1 MARAQRHPIRGLVAL
16 LAAALLLGALLGPAP
31 GDWPGQSWSQRWLD
45 TQHPFGLV
53 GSLLAGVQR
62 FLLGTLGAW
71 LLGPFFLLAGIADLA
86 ARPRRAFLVPW
97 SALALLALLWLG
109 APPAGGPDAAR
120 QGWLGELL
128 SEGLNRL
135 LGETG
140 TSVALGLLSLIG
152 LAMLLPAPL
161 LRGPARFLFGWLP
174 RGLAALARRLGLG
187 LGAGGRGLA
196 TGLRAGG
203 ARLAAARA
211 RRRAQAAEAAA
222 ARADLERAQAEAAAR
237 AQEAPT
243 AAAAAPPAALPS
255 GREGAAAAP
264 ALAAE
269 PERPAAPKQKPAPR
283 RPRGAGA
290 PLPALSLL
298 APPVGQ
304 GDPAD
309 RRFAE
314 ERARL
319 LVDKLASFNIG
330 GRVSAMSQ
338 GPVVTTYEFEPDTGV
353 KVSQIVSRREDLAL
367 ALRSKELRMVAPIPG
382 KAAVGIELPNP
393 RPRVIRLREVLEAA
407 EPQGAGGELA
417 IALGVDVD
425 GHAVWTDLTEMP
437 HLLVAGAT
445 GTGKSVCINSILVSL
460 LLAHTPETLRL
471 FLVDPKMLELSVYNE
486 IPHLLHPVITDN
498 RIALSAL
505 NWLVGEMERRYLL
518 LKPTG
523 VRSIGEYNA
532 KVRAGE
538 VKDSEGRPVDE
549 TLPYLVGVVEEFA
562 DLMMTLGKDIQP
574 PIVRLAQMARAV
586 GIHLILA
593 TQRPSVDIIDGVIKA
608 NFPSRIAFKVFSR
621 FDSKT
626 ILDAVGAET
635 LIGRGDMLFKHG
647 RQPFPRR
654 LHGAFV
660 ETPEVERIVAHW
672 REAGGGPGHIDLE
685 QRREGGLDFE
695 GEDELFDTAKRTVIL
710 AGFGSTTM
718 LQRRL
723 RVGYTRASRLMDM
736 LEDAGIVGPHTGS
749 KARELLVGPEALD
762 PEEREGR
769 P

>member
-1 MARAQRHPIRGLVAL
+1 MGSLV
-16 LAAALLLGALLGPAP
+16 GAGV
-31 GDWPGQSWSQRWLD
+31 GDWPGQDWVARLLA
-45 TQHPFGLV
+45 TQNPFGVV
-53 GSLLAGVQR
+53 GALLALGQR
-62 FLLGTLGAW
+62 FLLGGSGAW
-71 LLGPFFLLAGIADLA
+71 LLGPCFLIAGLADLA
-86 ARPRRAFLVPW
+86 GRPRRTPLVRY
-97 SALALLALLWLG
+97 SAMALLTLLWLG
-109 APPAGGPDAAR
+109 IPALGGPTRAR

-128 SEGLNRL
+128 SDGLGRL
-135 LGETG
+135 LGESG
-140 TSVALGLLSLIG
+140 SVVLLGFLSLIG
-152 LAMLLPAPL
+152 LALLLPAPL
-161 LRGPARFLFGWLP
+161 LAGLRRAAKLCLGWLP
-174 RGLAALARRLGLG
+174 ALGRALARGLGIG
-187 LGAGGRGLA
+187 LGAGGKGVAAGWRRGLA
-196 TGLRAGG
+196 GM
-203 ARLAAARA
+203 AAARA
-211 RRRAQAAEAAA
+211 RRRAQALARSAEPPAQAAA
-222 ARADLERAQAEAAAR
+222 PTAVTAPAPPPPAPVPAPATPAASSSARA
-237 AQEAPT
+237 
-243 AAAAAPPAALPS
+243 AAAAAP
-255 GREGAAAAP
+255 AP
-264 ALAAE
+264 APKAAS
-269 PERPAAPKQKPAPR
+269 RSRA
-283 RPRGAGA
+283 RGAGA
-290 PLPALSLL
+290 ALPGYELL
-298 APPVGQ
+298 AAPEGM

-338 GPVVTTYEFEPDTGV
+338 GPVVTTFEFEPDSGV

-393 RPRVIRLREVLEAA
+393 KPRIIRLREVLEAKDA
-407 EPQGAGGELA
+407 VGAGGELA

-425 GHAVWTDLTEMP
+425 GRATWTDLVEMP

-498 RIALSAL
+498 RVALSAL

-523 VRSIGEYNA
+523 VRSIAEYNT

-538 VKDSEGRPVDE
+538 VMDRDGRRVDE
-549 TLPYLVGVVEEFA
+549 TLPFLVGIVEEFA

-574 PIVRLAQMARAV
+574 PIIRLAQMARAV

-626 ILDAVGAET
+626 ILDATGAEA

-660 ETPEVERIVAHW
+660 ETAEVERIVAHW
-672 REAGGGPGHIDLE
+672 RAAGGEPAHIDLE

-695 GEDELFDTAKRTVIL
+695 GEDELFATAKRTVIL

-762 PEEREGR
+762 AEELEREGR
-769 P
+769 H

>member
-1 MARAQRHPIRGLVAL
+1 MGSLAGAAVGDWPGPAYLERL
-16 LAAALLLGALLGPAP
+16 LATHNPFGVLGALLA
-31 GDWPGQSWSQRWLD
+31 QAQRWLLGGFGAWLFG
-45 TQHPFGLV
+45 PFL
-53 GSLLAGVQR
+53 LLAG
-62 FLLGTLGAW
+62 L
-71 LLGPFFLLAGIADLA
+71 ADLA
-86 ARPRRAFLVPW
+86 ARPRRPLLVGW
-97 SALALLALLWLG
+97 SATALLALLWLG
-109 APPAGGPDAAR
+109 IPAWGGADEAR
-120 QGWLGELL
+120 QGWLGALL
-128 SEGLNRL
+128 SDGLSRL
-135 LGETG
+135 LGAPG
-140 TSVALGLLSLIG
+140 SSILLAGLSLIG
-152 LAMLLPAPL
+152 LALLLPAPL
-161 LRGPARFLFGWLP
+161 QGGLARLARALLGWLP
-174 RGLAALARRLGLG
+174 RLLGALARGLG
-187 LGAGGRGLA
+187 LALGAGAKGLA
-196 TGLRAGG
+196 SGWRHGAAGM
-203 ARLAAARA
+203 AARRG
-211 RRRAQAAEAAA
+211 RRRAQAAGAVGDAAA
-222 ARADLERAQAEAAAR
+222 GQAESPPAPAGSDAGAAAPPSLPAALASR
-237 AQEAPT
+237 RTGA
-243 AAAAAPPAALPS
+243 AAAAAPAPK
-255 GREGAAAAP
+255 P
-264 ALAAE
+264 ALRSRA
-269 PERPAAPKQKPAPR
+269 
-283 RPRGAGA
+283 RGAGA
-290 PLPALSLL
+290 ALPAWDLL
-298 APPVGQ
+298 TAPTGQ
-304 GDPAD
+304 DDPAD

-338 GPVVTTYEFEPDTGV
+338 GPVVTTFEFEPDSGV

-393 RPRVIRLREVLEAA
+393 KPRIIRLREVLEATDA
-407 EPQGAGGELA
+407 VGAGGELA

-425 GHAVWTDLTEMP
+425 GRATWTDLVEMP

-460 LLAHTPETLRL
+460 LLVHTPETLRL

-498 RIALSAL
+498 RVALSAL

-538 VKDSEGRPVDE
+538 VTNRDGQRVDE
-549 TLPYLVGVVEEFA
+549 TLPFLVGIVEEFA
-562 DLMMTLGKDIQP
+562 DLMMTLGKDVQP

-586 GIHLILA
+586 GIHLVLA
-593 TQRPSVDIIDGVIKA
+593 TQRPSVDIIDGIIKA

-626 ILDAVGAET
+626 ILDATGAET

-660 ETPEVERIVAHW
+660 ETTEVERIVAHW
-672 REAGGGPGHIDLE
+672 RQAGGEPAHIDLE

-695 GEDELFDTAKRTVIL
+695 GEDELFGDAKRTVIL
-710 AGFGSTTM
+710 AGVGSTTM

-736 LEDAGIVGPHTGS
+736 LEDGGIVGPHTGS

-762 PEEREGR
+762 ADALDGEGR
-769 P
+769 R

>member
-1 MARAQRHPIRGLVAL
+1 MARAQRHWVRGLVAL
-16 LAAALLLGALLGPAP
+16 LAATLLLGALAGPPP
-31 GDWPGQSWSQRWLD
+31 GDWPGQTWGERLLD
-45 TQHPFGLV
+45 TQHPFGIV
-53 GSLLAGVQR
+53 GALLAGAQR
-62 FLLGTLGAW
+62 FLLGALGAW
-71 LLGPFFLLAGIADLA
+71 LLGPYLLLAGLADFA
-86 ARPRRAFLVPW
+86 GRPRRSLLIPW
-97 SALALLALLWLG
+97 SAVALLALLWLG
-109 APPAGGPDAAR
+109 APAAGGPSAAR

-128 SEGLNRL
+128 SEGISRL
-135 LGETG
+135 LGPTG
-140 TSVALGLLSLIG
+140 TSVCLALLSAIG
-152 LAMLLPAPL
+152 LVILLPAAWV
-161 LRGPARFLFGWLP
+161 RGPARLLFGWLP
-174 RGLAALARRLGLG
+174 RALLRAARAVGLG
-187 LGAGGRGLA
+187 LGAGGRGVA
-196 TGLRAGG
+196 VGLRRGG

-222 ARADLERAQAEAAAR
+222 ARAEAAA
-237 AQEAPT
+237 AV
-243 AAAAAPPAALPS
+243 AAETPPRPPLAVAAPPPAAPAAP
-255 GREGAAAAP
+255 GGGAAAAAAP
-264 ALAAE
+264 ALAASA
-269 PERPAAPKQKPAPR
+269 ERAPRPKPAPR

-290 PLPALSLL
+290 PLPALTLL
-298 APPVGQ
+298 APAAGQ

-338 GPVVTTYEFEPDTGV
+338 GPVVTTYEFEPDAGV

-417 IALGVDVD
+417 LALGVDVD
-425 GHAVWTDLTEMP
+425 GRAVWTDLAEMP

-445 GTGKSVCINSILVSL
+445 GTGKSVCINSILLSL

-498 RIALSAL
+498 RVALSAL

-518 LKPTG
+518 LKPVG

-538 VKDSEGRPVDE
+538 VTDAEGRRVEE
-549 TLPYLVGVVEEFA
+549 TLPFLVGVVEEFA
-562 DLMMTLGKDIQP
+562 DLMMTLGKDVQP

-660 ETPEVERIVAHW
+660 ETAEVERVVAHW
-672 REAGGGPGHIDLE
+672 RAVGGEPGHIDLE

-695 GEDELFDTAKRTVIL
+695 GEDELFGDAKRTVIL

-749 KARELLVGPEALD
+749 KARELLVGPEALA
-762 PEEREGR
+762 PEDREAR